1 MRAGVV
7 RRSRRAARWELRIA
21 VLEMGWVASKVVLA
35 FLVFAELV
43 WLSRL
48 AALARTCRPGRSRVV
63 VGGGCKLSVYGEF
76 Y

>member
-1 MRAGVV
+1 
-7 RRSRRAARWELRIA
+7 
-21 VLEMGWVASKVVLA
+21 MGWVASKVVLA

-48 AALARTCRPGRSRVV
+48 AALARTRRPGRSRVV
-63 VGGGCKLSVYGEF
+63 VGGGCKLPVYGEF